1 MLQCEP
7 LKKNMPLQLA
17 GIICY
22 SISHDKSY
30 NQHNSFY
37 TQVIA
42 TRALKTRLSKIE
54 MFSEDGLPFSGPNL
68 QTRKE
73 IFENYLEKPVPLDAI
88 ELVHLKLISMSINH
102 LVVGKGAKMDENLS
116 KDTNKY
122 ILRMLLSM
130 NYVPSLIEL

>member
-1 MLQCEP
+1 
-7 LKKNMPLQLA
+7 
-17 GIICY
+17 
-22 SISHDKSY
+22 
-30 NQHNSFY
+30 
-37 TQVIA
+37 
-42 TRALKTRLSKIE
+42 

>member
-1 MLQCEP
+1 
-7 LKKNMPLQLA
+7 MPLQLA
-17 GIICY
+17 GIICF

-54 MFSEDGLPFSGPNL
+54 MFSEEDLPFSGPNL
-68 QTRKE
+68 QTLKE
-73 IFENYLEKPVPLDAI
+73 IFENYLEKPVPLDAT

-102 LVVGKGAKMDENLS
+102 LIVGKGLKID
-116 KDTNKY
+116 
-122 ILRMLLSM
+122 
-130 NYVPSLIEL
+130 